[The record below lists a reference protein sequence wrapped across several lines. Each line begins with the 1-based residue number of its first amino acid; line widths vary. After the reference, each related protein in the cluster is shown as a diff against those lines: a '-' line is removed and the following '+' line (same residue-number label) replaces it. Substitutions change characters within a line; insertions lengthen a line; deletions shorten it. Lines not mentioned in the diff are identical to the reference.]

1 MRGEKLAMERLSV
14 VRVELN
20 MSWWVL
26 EDQGGYD
33 DYVHAIHEVGEYE
46 GVRGGGLSRWED
58 GDEALLTKKDW
69 VAVGGGPAHLHV
81 NHEHGMAYVAS
92 YGAGTWSAVTLD
104 QEGKMVRERRE
115 VFGEGCRNNTSHP
128 HHTLTLASHVWVV
141 DLGKETLSP
150 LSHLLLQAVTP
161 SITTTRPRPVSSAWR
176 LSRLE

>member
-1 MRGEKLAMERLSV
+1 
-14 VRVELN
+14 
-20 MSWWVL
+20 
-26 EDQGGYD
+26 
-33 DYVHAIHEVGEYE
+33 
-46 GVRGGGLSRWED
+46 
-58 GDEALLTKKDW
+58 
-69 VAVGGGPAHLHV
+69 
-81 NHEHGMAYVAS
+81 
-92 YGAGTWSAVTLD
+92 
-104 QEGKMVRERRE
+104 MVRERRE